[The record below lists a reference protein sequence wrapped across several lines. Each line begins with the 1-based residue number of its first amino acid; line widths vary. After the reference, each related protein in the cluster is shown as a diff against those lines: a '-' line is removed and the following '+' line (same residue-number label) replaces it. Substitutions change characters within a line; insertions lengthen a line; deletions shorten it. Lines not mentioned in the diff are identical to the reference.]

1 MFGKKKFSRE
11 ELEQA
16 EKNIEQGNQLL
27 LEFSGKK
34 DFLLSQNTIMYGMM
48 LK

>member
-16 EKNIEQGNQLL
+16 EKNIEQGNQLI

-34 DFLLSQNTIMYGMM
+34 DFLLFSPPCTHPP
-48 LK
+48 KS